1 VSCRTNKYGRYQ
13 TIFQVFGGTIVKLV
27 SIIFLCLFLA
37 LAASGQTPEPQ
48 PDNETVG
55 IEEIY
60 LAKDNGEGKAGDA
73 ETSFLTTDIPIFCVV
88 QLNSTKP
95 ATVKMDFIAAK
106 VAGVK
111 AETKVVTVS
120 FKTNGRQNR
129 VNFKGSPE
137 GLWIAG
143 NYRVDIFIDGKLAG
157 SKELEIQ
164 KAATANPAVKSFQ
177 PKPAAKP
184 KPAKRP
190 RKN

>member
-1 VSCRTNKYGRYQ
+1 
-13 TIFQVFGGTIVKLV
+13 VKLV

-55 IEEIY
+55 VEEIY

-95 ATVKMDFIAAK
+95 ATVKMNFIAAK

-111 AETKVVTVS
+111 AETKVVSIS
-120 FKTNGRQNR
+120 FKTNGKQNR
-129 VNFKGSPE
+129 VNFTGKPE

-143 NYRVDIFIDGKLAG
+143 NYRVDVFIDGKLAG
-157 SKELEIQ
+157 SRELEIQ
-164 KAATANPAVKSFQ
+164 KSATENPAVKSFQ
-177 PKPAAKP
+177 PKPASKP
-184 KPAKRP
+184 KAAKRT